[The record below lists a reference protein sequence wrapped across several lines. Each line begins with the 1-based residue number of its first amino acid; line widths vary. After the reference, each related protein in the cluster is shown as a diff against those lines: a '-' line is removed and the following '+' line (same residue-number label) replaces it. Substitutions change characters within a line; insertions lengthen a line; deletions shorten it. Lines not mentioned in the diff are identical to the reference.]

1 MHTAAQGCPRP
12 GLPPPPPPPLHRLDT
27 PPSPLPP
34 QHTKADYAA
43 ELRAQIAA
51 KEAARQ
57 AEREHSL
64 RQSAAHLAVRQAAP
78 SAVLPMPARLAA
90 PLQPAVD
97 AHSGAGTA
105 TRAIT
110 QQPASS
116 LQKHGEQ
123 PAAPWSVMA
132 AHAPALPTAARQYG
146 WEDEAPGGW
155 QAAAQYSMPPSAPTA
170 TGRQW
175 WHAAEQLGGH
185 CAAMPSEPRFVGS
198 LPGGLLGG
206 WPATY
211 HPGWQEPQPA
221 ALRGWMDDAAPAPY
235 PPVRQPPL
243 QQAAQ
248 LLRPAM
254 PPLQPSPTFLP
265 SDQAAGT
272 SEPPLPPNHGA
283 VVSRAPFGND
293 LQPPQPPP
301 ARSRSLRLPPGA
313 AAGPGMPPW
322 GVFRPGAAPAHAVG
336 SPARAAAAAAGRLAA
351 FGAEQVEGQAA
362 RQAQV
367 ARRAAYKAELEAQ
380 MAAKEERR
388 RQVGSS
394 TAGTWSPRRLGGAG
408 KWAGRN
414 AGALGTARRVVQH
427 GMS

>member
-1 MHTAAQGCPRP
+1 MQTAARSVQDPGCFLRRR
-12 GLPPPPPPPLHRLDT
+12 HRLTT
-27 PPSPLPP
+27 PPSPRPL
-34 QHTKADYAA
+34 QQTKADYAA

-64 RQSAAHLAVRQAAP
+64 RQSAAHLALRQAAP

-116 LQKHGEQ
+116 LQQHGEQ
-123 PAAPWSVMA
+123 PAAPWSAMA
-132 AHAPALPTAARQYG
+132 ARAPAPPTAARQYG
-146 WEDEAPGGW
+146 WEDEVPGGW
-155 QAAAQYSMPPSAPTA
+155 QAAAPYSMPPSAPAA
-170 TGRQW
+170 TGGQW
-175 WHAAEQLGGH
+175 WHDAEQLGGH
-185 CAAMPSEPRFVGS
+185 CAAVPSEPRIAGS
-198 LPGGLLGG
+198 LPGGLRGG
-206 WPATY
+206 WPPTD

-221 ALRGWMDDAAPAPY
+221 ALRGWMDDAAPAPL

-243 QQAAQ
+243 QQAAP

-254 PPLQPSPTFLP
+254 PPLQPSPPFLP
-265 SDQAAGT
+265 SYPAGGI

-301 ARSRSLRLPPGA
+301 ARSRSLRLQPGA

-322 GVFRPGAAPAHAVG
+322 GVFHPGAVPACAVG
-336 SPARAAAAAAGRLAA
+336 SPATAAAAAAGRLAA
-351 FGAEQVEGQAA
+351 FGAEQVEGRVA
-362 RQAQV
+362 RQAQE
-367 ARRAAYKAELEAQ
+367 AKQAAYKAELEAQ

-394 TAGTWSPRRLGGAG
+394 TAGTWGPGEFGRSRHRGGEKCRRTRPSRCAV
-408 KWAGRN
+408 RP
-414 AGALGTARRVVQH
+414 
-427 GMS
+427 GMD